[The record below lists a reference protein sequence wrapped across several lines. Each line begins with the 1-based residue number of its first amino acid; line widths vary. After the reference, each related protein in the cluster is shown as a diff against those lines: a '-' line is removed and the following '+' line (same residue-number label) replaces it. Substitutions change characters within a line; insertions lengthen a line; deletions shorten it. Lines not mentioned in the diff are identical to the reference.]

1 MVQGMTS
8 VAVDKK
14 AREEAAKRGREAARK
29 LLQQIPLS
37 PNQTV
42 LLARGPQLLA
52 HRGELR
58 QTEALDIA
66 VYVAGGWKE
75 QGQAAR
81 VQFIQLPITPPDRL
95 LFTCRLGTQF
105 LVTFVDA
112 ADAPLPDLIRLAEQ
126 FLAMVQSNALNGY
139 N

>member
-1 MVQGMTS
+1 MTS
-8 VAVDKK
+8 VAPDKK
-14 AREEAAKRGREAARK
+14 AREEAANRGREAARR

-37 PNQTV
+37 ANQTV

-66 VYVAGGWKE
+66 VFVAGGWNE
-75 QGQAAR
+75 RGQAAR
-81 VQFIQLPITPPDRL
+81 VQFMLPPAISEDRL
-95 LFTCRLGTQF
+95 LYTCRLGSQF
-105 LVTFVDA
+105 LVTFADA
-112 ADAPLPDLIRLAEQ
+112 VDAPLPALMQLAEQ
-126 FLAMVQSNALNGY
+126 FLSMVQSSALNGY